1 MQTLPSNSF
10 HTSDSIEAAL
20 VDLARVGMKGSPS
33 AVRKMANQ
41 LIRRVPDGIVDVE
54 AFRRELHSAISS
66 TRSQGLQFSADTLPM
81 EAGGA
86 GALVQ
91 LDESPDGASLVLPMS
106 VQEDLDE
113 IVLERKNE
121 TLLALRGL
129 EPSRSVLFSGP
140 PGVGKTLASQWI
152 ASQVGLPLV
161 SLDLASVLS
170 SYLGTSGRNIRSVL
184 DFAKSNTCVLLLDEF
199 DALAKA
205 RDDDGDVG
213 ELKRIVN
220 VLLVELDRWD
230 NRSFLIAATNHPQLL
245 DPAIGRRFDRIVNF
259 PLPGRAEREVL
270 INSATNGELA
280 QTMVRAVAD
289 ITEGSSPS
297 DLVRL
302 AERAARRSVL
312 QNTSFE
318 KVLLTEL
325 LKQQP
330 NGGEPRT
337 ILWHRLYREYGL
349 SLRRIADL
357 SGVSHPTVSN
367 AVRRLDSGEPK

>member
-1 MQTLPSNSF
+1 
-10 HTSDSIEAAL
+10 
-20 VDLARVGMKGSPS
+20 
-33 AVRKMANQ
+33 
-41 LIRRVPDGIVDVE
+41 
-54 AFRRELHSAISS
+54 
-66 TRSQGLQFSADTLPM
+66 
-81 EAGGA
+81 
-86 GALVQ
+86 
-91 LDESPDGASLVLPMS
+91 MS